1 MKKKLLQITTLLLLS
16 LSSVLFLFSSLLEGD
31 IKSFLPL
38 KISPQIPI
46 ENFAP
51 KQKNIYSPQ
60 ELQRIYMFEHIHK
73 SVERGKKGI
82 TSNLN

>member
-1 MKKKLLQITTLLLLS
+1 MKKKLLHIGTLLFLS
-16 LSSVLFLFSSLLEGD
+16 VTSVLFLFNSLLAGD
-31 IKSFLPL
+31 IKNFLPL
-38 KISPQIPI
+38 KISPEIQI

-51 KQKNIYSPQ
+51 QQKNIYSPQ

-82 TSNLN
+82 SC

>member
-1 MKKKLLQITTLLLLS
+1 MKKKLLHITSLLLLS
-16 LSSVLFLFSSLLEGD
+16 VSSVLFLFSSLLEGD

-38 KISPQIPI
+38 KISPEIQI
-46 ENFAP
+46 ENLAP
-51 KQKNIYSPQ
+51 QQKNIYSPQ

-82 TSNLN
+82 SA

>member
-1 MKKKLLQITTLLLLS
+1 MKKKLLHITTLLVLS
-16 LSSVLFLFSSLLEGD
+16 VNCVLFLFSNLLAGD

-51 KQKNIYSPQ
+51 QQKNIYSPQ
-60 ELQRIYMFEHIHK
+60 ELNRIYMFEHIHK

-82 TSNLN
+82 SA